1 MKIDKDFV
9 LLSEIRQIHKQTR
22 GSYGARR
29 IAEKLQAKGYPV
41 GRYRAGSLMKKAGL
55 SATQSK
61 KFKVTTNSKHSLPV
75 APNLLNRNF
84 DVDRPNT
91 VWCSDITYLWTMEG
105 WLYLAVIID
114 LFSRKVVGWAISN
127 HMKASL
133 VMEALSMAYL
143 RRKPP
148 RGLIHH
154 SDRGSQY
161 ACYDYQKLLS
171 GYGMICSMSR
181 KGDCWD
187 NAVCESFFHS
197 LKTEWTSGLLY
208 RRRSD
213 ARGDV
218 IHYIEMFYNS
228 HRLHSYLGYKNPN
241 EFEKSF
247 LSEKAA

>member
-1 MKIDKDFV
+1 
-9 LLSEIRQIHKQTR
+9 
-22 GSYGARR
+22 
-29 IAEKLQAKGYPV
+29 
-41 GRYRAGSLMKKAGL
+41 
-55 SATQSK
+55 
-61 KFKVTTNSKHSLPV
+61 
-75 APNLLNRNF
+75 
-84 DVDRPNT
+84 
-91 VWCSDITYLWTMEG
+91 
-105 WLYLAVIID
+105 
-114 LFSRKVVGWAISN
+114 
-127 HMKASL
+127 
-133 VMEALSMAYL
+133 
-143 RRKPP
+143 
-148 RGLIHH
+148 LIHH